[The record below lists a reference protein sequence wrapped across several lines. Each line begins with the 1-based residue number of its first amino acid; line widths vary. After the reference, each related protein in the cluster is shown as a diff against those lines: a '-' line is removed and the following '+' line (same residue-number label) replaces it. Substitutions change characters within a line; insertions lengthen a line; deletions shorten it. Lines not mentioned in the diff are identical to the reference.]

1 MARYEVSP
9 RDRGNDEGVGVFFK
23 QSRMAKSKFDRCI
36 DWISIRILGCGLKIY
51 EYKQAPLP
59 HQHHLTRLGKNRT

>member
-1 MARYEVSP
+1 MPRKKKRTAVVIAQNSIVLNLLPILMAR

-36 DWISIRILGCGLKIY
+36 D
-51 EYKQAPLP
+51 
-59 HQHHLTRLGKNRT
+59 